1 MNGLAGSTCVHAVCG
16 TTSRSVIAPLAVLVA
31 GLALGIGGCQSPQ
44 PSDRADPYSRPGNG
58 ALNDPAVSPRTLLEF
73 TDQVTQSLADR
84 IPQVDSI
91 RNSPQKVV
99 IAVGAITNRTRTP
112 ASDFLTIRSK
122 IFTNLVNST
131 VRQHAM
137 IVDTL
142 ETMDEQVNRYAQ
154 HGGTNRLDE
163 GSAGTLESARY
174 DPAITYI
181 LNGEFGE
188 ISRDAGRDSTYIFNW
203 KLVNLKSSE
212 MVYADQVTSTQT
224 RTR

>member
-1 MNGLAGSTCVHAVCG
+1 MNALAGSMGMHTAGRKSARLLAAAAAGMACV
-16 TTSRSVIAPLAVLVA
+16 
-31 GLALGIGGCQSPQ
+31 IGGCQSAQ
-44 PSDRADPYSRPGNG
+44 PSDRVDPYSRPGNG

-84 IPQVDSI
+84 IPQVGSI

-112 ASDFLTIRSK
+112 ASDFLTVRSK
-122 IFTNLVNST
+122 IFTSLVNSN
-131 VRQHAM
+131 VRELAM

-154 HGGTNRLDE
+154 HGSPDRLDE
-163 GSAGTLESARY
+163 GTRRQLESARY

-212 MVYADQVTSTQT
+212 IVYADQVTSTQT